1 MTAAPALSAGSP
13 GAAPLPTLRDDL
25 VLHEGP
31 RARDGSPTWT
41 LYDPAANRFFRIGW
55 AEFEMLAR
63 WGLGTAEAVARSV
76 ARETPIRAEAEV
88 VADLARFVEAS
99 GLVAVRGE
107 RAVGALVER
116 QARRRTALPTWLLKN
131 YLFLRIP
138 LLRPDRFL
146 DAALPWIAWVF
157 SPGFV
162 WIVGLAALLG
172 LFLVARQWEAFTH
185 GFLHVTT
192 PEGMLMTG
200 VALLAAKVLH
210 EFGHAFAAKRH
221 GCRVPAM
228 GVALLVLWPVLW
240 TDTTD
245 AWRLRSRSQRLAID
259 GAGIVVELAIA
270 AFASVAWALLP
281 DGPMRSGAYL
291 LAGVTWIA
299 TLVVNLN
306 PLMRFD
312 GYFLLSDWLDV
323 PNLQDRSF
331 ALARW
336 RLREL
341 LFGFG
346 DPPPESMAA
355 SRRRWLIVY
364 AVATWL
370 YRFFLFLAIALLVYH
385 LAFKLL
391 GLFLFVV
398 EIVWFIVRPIWNEL
412 RVWASRRGDLRV
424 NRNTVLA
431 LGVLVAL
438 AALAIVPWRGT
449 VSAPA
454 LLHSEREAVLYAPGP
469 GRIADMAGGTGT
481 AVAEGAAVF
490 RLSSPDLDHQ
500 IESARRRMEGMQTQI
515 GLDAADPE
523 MARGAEVAWQ
533 ELLASAAELEA
544 LLAQRDLLT
553 LRAHFSG
560 VLADVPRWIVPGT
573 WVAEG
578 EALGILRSADAWTV
592 EAFVAEADLERM
604 RDGAR
609 ASFLPDDIDVDPI
622 RLRVARIDLAATR
635 ALAEPDLASVHGGPV
650 AVREGRDGDLVP
662 ETPVYR
668 VLLAPEADIRPPAY
682 ALSGQVAVEAPAE
695 SLVGRLWRH
704 AVAVIVRESSF

>member
-1 MTAAPALSAGSP
+1 MTAVPALSAGPP
-13 GAAPLPTLRDDL
+13 GAAPLPVLRDDL

-63 WGLGTAEAVARSV
+63 WGLGTAEAVAGSV
-76 ARETPIRAEAEV
+76 SRETPIRAETEA

-107 RAVGALVER
+107 RAVAALVER
-116 QARRRTALPTWLLKN
+116 QARRRTALPLWMLKN
-131 YLFLRIP
+131 YLFLRVP

-146 DAALPWIAWVF
+146 DAALPWLAWLFTPAFLRV
-157 SPGFV
+157 
-162 WIVGLAALLG
+162 VGLTALLG
-172 LFLVARQWEAFTH
+172 LFLVVRQWETFTH
-185 GFLHVTT
+185 GFLHVVT

-200 VALLAAKVLH
+200 AALLAAKVLH
-210 EFGHAFAAKRH
+210 EFGHAFAAKRY
-221 GCRVPAM
+221 GCRVPSM

-245 AWRLRSRSQRLAID
+245 AWRLRSRRQRLAID
-259 GAGIVVELAIA
+259 GAGIVVELALA
-270 AFASVAWALLP
+270 AFASVAWVLLP
-281 DGPMRSGAYL
+281 DGPLRTGAYL

-299 TLVVNLN
+299 TLAVNLN

-355 SRRRWLIVY
+355 SRRRWLIAY
-364 AVATWL
+364 AAAVWV

-398 EIVWFIVRPIWNEL
+398 EIVWFIVRPIWTEL
-412 RVWASRRGDLRV
+412 RVWSSRRRDLRV

-431 LGVLVAL
+431 FGMLAALVAL
-438 AALAIVPWRGT
+438 AVVPWHGK

-454 LLHSEREAVLYAPGP
+454 LLRAEREAVLYAPGP
-469 GRIADMAGGTGT
+469 GRIAGMAGGTGT

-500 IESARRRMEGMQTQI
+500 IEGARLKIAGMQTQI

-523 MARGAEVAWQ
+523 MARRAEVAWQ

-544 LLAQRDLLT
+544 LIAQRDLLT
-553 LRAHFSG
+553 LRAHFPG

-578 EALGILRSADAWTV
+578 EALGILRSAQAWTV
-592 EAFVAEADLERM
+592 EAFAAEADLERL
-604 RDGAR
+604 RGAAR
-609 ASFLPDDIDVDPI
+609 ASFLPDDLDVGPVP
-622 RLRVARIDLAATR
+622 LRVVRVDLAATR
-635 ALAEPDLASVHGGPV
+635 ALAEPDLASVHGGPI
-650 AVREGRDGDLVP
+650 AVRQGRDGELVP

-668 VLLAPEADIRPPAY
+668 VLLAPEAAIRPPAY
-682 ALSGQVAVEAPAE
+682 ALLGQVAVEAPAE

-704 AVAVIVRESSF
+704 AVAVAVRESGF